1 MANGRSQIDLGFAE
15 FAAQLVAELHE
26 AVLAAQAGQDDRRTE
41 LANLATMRAEQ
52 FARRYVTEG
61 EIDAELAR
69 LFPGRGLKGHRVRV
83 GMRYAAVTNRKAE
96 APPIQTRLAIRLGRA
111 DLRSR
116 SGRRAA
122 ELTASGV
129 KTIRDAV
136 RLRLSEARLRPLRQ
150 MATQGMPRVVVDSGH
165 VNVKLNFRLVDL
177 DKMGVRNGKDAA
189 VVSLKPLTGM
199 IGGKD
204 GNRLK
209 SLRLVVRQ
217 VNAQTTPAPP
227 ATAASG
233 IGELELTFKTV

>member
-41 LANLATMRAEQ
+41 LASLATMRAEQ
-52 FARRYVTEG
+52 FARRYITDD
-61 EIDAELAR
+61 EIDSELAR
-69 LFPGRGLKGHRVRV
+69 LFPGRGAKGHRIRA
-83 GMRYAAVTNRKAE
+83 GLRYAAVTARKPE
-96 APPIQTRLAIRLGRA
+96 APPIQTRLGIRLGRP

-116 SGRRAA
+116 SGRRV
-122 ELTASGV
+122 ELTAAGV

-189 VVSLKPLTGM
+189 VVSLKPLAGM
-199 IGGKD
+199 TSAGKD
-204 GNRLK
+204 GSPLRR
-209 SLRLVVRQ
+209 LRLVVRQ
-217 VNAQTTPAPP
+217 VNNQTTPSPP
-227 ATAASG
+227 TTAASG
-233 IGELELTFKTV
+233 IGELELIFKTV